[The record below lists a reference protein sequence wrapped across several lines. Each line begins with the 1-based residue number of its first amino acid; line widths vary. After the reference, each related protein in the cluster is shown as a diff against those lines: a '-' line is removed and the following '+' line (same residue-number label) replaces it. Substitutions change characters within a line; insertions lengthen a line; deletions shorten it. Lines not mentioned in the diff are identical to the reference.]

1 MELSAGSKNAE
12 ALYVSKIPVLPLS
25 GDHLPSRCSPWPLRA
40 SLVSSSSTSSFR
52 RALSSTRATLS
63 VSPVVPTADQVQ
75 FHNGQRFS
83 APSSPQ
89 SYHREQNLHLD
100 PDDGIGVL
108 QDLQEDD
115 ALDMQEVSKYCFH
128 RKALLGYNQL

>member
-1 MELSAGSKNAE
+1 MELSAGSV
-12 ALYVSKIPVLPLS
+12 ALCVSTVPVLPLS
-25 GDHLPSRCSPWPLRA
+25 GDHLPSGCSPWPLRA

-75 FHNGQRFS
+75 FHNGHRFS

-89 SYHREQNLHLD
+89 SYQLEGNLHLD
-100 PDDGIGVL
+100 PDDGISVL
-108 QDLQEDD
+108 QDPQEDD
-115 ALDMQEVSKYCFH
+115 ALDMQEVSM
-128 RKALLGYNQL
+128 L